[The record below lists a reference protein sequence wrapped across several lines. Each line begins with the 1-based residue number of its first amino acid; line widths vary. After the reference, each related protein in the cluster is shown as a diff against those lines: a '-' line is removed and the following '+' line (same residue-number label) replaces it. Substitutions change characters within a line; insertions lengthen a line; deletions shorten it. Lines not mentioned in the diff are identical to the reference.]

1 MLLNGHLQIPCI
13 GIGKNSLAHY
23 GLACSRRSAQWIV
36 DSGQWREIENGGKQT
51 WKRVRGRA
59 RERGKEEEKRFF
71 RALSLNPPLRHFF
84 GSFFF
89 PFSQLS
95 QGLLQVN
102 YVNSFISKLLW
113 CIFNLSVEHFWR
125 FVIDSAGKDLV
136 VLTFQLLLD
145 CETVILF
152 FLSGFLSFIFLCQ
165 FLSYFLKVFFA
176 SLPSLTH
183 SSPLPPAPFK
193 RERPFVFLQSI
204 RSTICAFLVYAKST
218 GCFVV

>member
-1 MLLNGHLQIPCI
+1 M
-13 GIGKNSLAHY
+13 
-23 GLACSRRSAQWIV
+23 

-71 RALSLNPPLRHFF
+71 RALSLNPPFRHFF

-102 YVNSFISKLLW
+102 YVHSFISKLLW
-113 CIFNLSVEHFWR
+113 YIFNLRVEHFWR
-125 FVIDSAGKDLV
+125 FVIDPAGKDLV

-145 CETVILF
+145 CETVIF
-152 FLSGFLSFIFLCQ
+152 FLFCFLSFIFLFQ
-165 FLSYFLKVFFA
+165 FLSYFLDVFFA
-176 SLPSLTH
+176 SLLSLTH
-183 SSPLPPAPFK
+183 SPPLPPSPHMLHTK
-193 RERPFVFLQSI
+193 GNGHFVLLQ
-204 RSTICAFLVYAKST
+204 TICLTIPRSWLTQKVRAALWSERLCT
-218 GCFVV
+218 D